1 LLRYFTKRQ
10 RIGILSL
17 FFFVF
22 LMQIILIFASY
33 NEFITHQLDKN
44 TFTNLE
50 QEYDSLQ
57 QNHLKKKTPKRFP
70 FNPNFI
76 SSYKGY
82 ELGMSLKEIELLH
95 NFRTGNNW
103 INSAQDF
110 QRITGVSDSLLAAI
124 SPYFKFPKW
133 VTQSQKQIKSKPQKK
148 SKLDLNSATAQQLEK
163 VYGIGPKLSERIIR
177 YREKFNGGFA
187 DMVELKAVYGLS
199 QEVIENIREIFKIE
213 HPRPIQRLNLNTAG
227 QEDFVKIPFIDY
239 ELAHNIV
246 EMRTLKETYNSIEEL
261 TKLKDFPVEK
271 LDIISLYL
279 YVN

>member
-1 LLRYFTKRQ
+1 MLRYFTRRQ

-17 FFFVF
+17 FFLVF
-22 LMQIILIFASY
+22 LMQIILIFASN
-33 NEFITHQLDKN
+33 NEFIAYQLDKN
-44 TFTNLE
+44 TLINLE
-50 QEYDSLQ
+50 QEYDSLH
-57 QNHLKKKTPKRFP
+57 QNHKKKKGPKRFP

-95 NFRTGNNW
+95 NFRAGDNW
-103 INSAQDF
+103 INSVQDF
-110 QRITGVSDSLLAAI
+110 QQVTGVSDSLLAAI

-133 VTQSQKQIKSKPQKK
+133 VTQSQKQIKSKPQKQ
-148 SKLDLNSATAQQLEK
+148 SKLDLNLATSEQLQK

-177 YREKFNGGFA
+177 YREKLNGGFA

-199 QEVIENIREIFKIE
+199 QEVIENIRKIFKIE
-213 HPRPIQRLNLNTAG
+213 HPRPIQRINLNTAG
-227 QEDFVKIPFIDY
+227 QEDFVKIPSIDY
-239 ELAHNIV
+239 ELAYNIV
-246 EMRTLKETYNSIEEL
+246 EMRTLKEAYNSIKEL